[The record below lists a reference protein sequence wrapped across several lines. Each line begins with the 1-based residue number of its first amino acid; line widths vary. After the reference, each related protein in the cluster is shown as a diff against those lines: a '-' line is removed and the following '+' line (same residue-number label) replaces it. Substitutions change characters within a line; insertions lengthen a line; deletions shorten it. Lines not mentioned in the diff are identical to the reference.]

1 VSARVLIVDDVPGN
15 LRLLEAVLA
24 PRGYVVESAGSG
36 AEALEMLARQPPDL
50 VLLDLVMPEIDGYE
64 VCRRI
69 RASPETEAL
78 PVVMITAS
86 GRDEKRRALDVG
98 ADDFLM
104 KPLDQDELLARVR
117 SLLRIKRYH
126 DTIQHQAA
134 ELASWNREL
143 EERVESQVAE
153 MQRMAR
159 LKRFLSP
166 AVAELIVSEGD
177 ESFLES
183 HRREITVVFCDLR
196 GYTAFAETVEP
207 EETMRVLREYHAAVG
222 ELVFSFEATLE
233 RFAGDGLMV
242 FFNDPI
248 ACPDAPE
255 RAVRMAIEM
264 RDRVR
269 DLAQGWRKRGHV
281 LGFGVG
287 IAQGYATLG
296 RVGFEGRYD
305 YAAIGTVS
313 NLGARLC
320 DAARDG
326 QILVSERV
334 HAAIEEIVAT
344 EELAALTLKGF
355 TRAVTAR
362 NVLGLAGPVSAAG
375 EQRA

>member
-1 VSARVLIVDDVPGN
+1 MTARILIVDDVPGN

-24 PRGYVVESAGSG
+24 PRGYAVESAGSG
-36 AEALEMLARQPPDL
+36 AQALECLERQPPDL

-69 RASPETEAL
+69 RATPRTEAL
-78 PVVMITAS
+78 PVIMITAS

-98 ADDFLM
+98 VDDFLM

-126 DTIQHQAA
+126 DTIRDQAE
-134 ELASWNREL
+134 ELARWNREL
-143 EERVESQVAE
+143 EDRVASQVAE
-153 MQRMAR
+153 MNRMAR

-166 AVAELIVSEGD
+166 AVAELIVSAGD

-196 GYTAFAETVEP
+196 GYTTFAETVEP
-207 EETMRVLREYHAAVG
+207 EETMRVLREYHATLG
-222 ELVFSFEATLE
+222 ELIFRFEATLE

-255 RAVRMAIEM
+255 RAVRMAVAM
-264 RDRVR
+264 RDRIGDV
-269 DLAQGWRKRGHV
+269 AQGWRKRGHA

-305 YAAIGTVS
+305 YAAIGTVT
-313 NLGARLC
+313 NLAARLC

-334 HAAIEEIVAT
+334 HAAVEEIVAA
-344 EELAALTLKGF
+344 EELAALDLKGF
-355 TRAVTAR
+355 SRAVTPR
-362 NVLGLAGPVSAAG
+362 NVVGLADAS
-375 EQRA
+375 